1 MCSRAREDEALA
13 LLGSTAQSDANDS
26 HQRQIDRQKLA
37 EQVFRQFFG
46 ERNVCVLF
54 MCHFHFPNRISHF
67 DSFEYDADYLKDSHH
82 RHKKTFRASFLEP
95 FFVVHNLHASLSLSQ
110 LRFTLCCVETQS
122 LYFLYSSA
130 LSDASGR

>member
-1 MCSRAREDEALA
+1 MRSRAREDEALA

-54 MCHFHFPNRISHF
+54 
-67 DSFEYDADYLKDSHH
+67 
-82 RHKKTFRASFLEP
+82 P
-95 FFVVHNLHASLSLSQ
+95 FGIMLH
-110 LRFTLCCVETQS
+110 T
-122 LYFLYSSA
+122 Y
-130 LSDASGR
+130 

>member
-46 ERNVCVLF
+46 EHNVCVLF
-54 MCHFHFPNRISHF
+54 PFRIMFHTHQRWFVLALLGSTTQ
-67 DSFEYDADYLKDSHH
+67 SDANDSHQ
-82 RHKKTFRASFLEP
+82 RQIYRQKLSEQAFLLI
-95 FFVVHNLHASLSLSQ
+95 FSTSV
-110 LRFTLCCVETQS
+110 TLI
-122 LYFLYSSA
+122 FKSA
-130 LSDASGR
+130 FHTLTHLNMMPTI